1 LITAKLAQIEKMKL
15 KPSWFAALYIIQ
27 IVIMTFSVRSSNNVL
42 QTTLPLLSKYN
53 FFYNEFEVGILIA
66 LMSLSGLIAMI
77 FNGRLHSYLR
87 RYSFI
92 LANIIYTITFLLF
105 SFSGSISVVIYA
117 VVSGFSYG
125 LIFPNIMTAA
135 GISEDR
141 KARERMLAIYSLT
154 LAISLIGGPALESLI
169 LRYYPLNYV
178 FILFLPIVILSTVI
192 SPFLKF
198 PEEDRSKKRPTMWDK
213 PGFRMAIYTFIV
225 YSFPT
230 ALIISFGGIFA
241 VDQFHA
247 SYSLVA
253 ILSALFFTSSFLTRI
268 FFSFLDIKK
277 LWPYILALMVISL
290 LGLSMVF
297 ISINIIVYSIGLI
310 ILGVPHG
317 LGMPIATYSIGRS
330 FPASERNT
338 ANSYFTST
346 MMSTNI
352 IIPLFGGMAL
362 EFIGLRLLML
372 FLIPIVVLLLYLT
385 VRVIRRT
392 SSKIV

>member
-1 LITAKLAQIEKMKL
+1 
-15 KPSWFAALYIIQ
+15 
-27 IVIMTFSVRSSNNVL
+27 MTFSVRSSNNVL

-53 FFYNEFEVGILIA
+53 FLYSEFQVGILIA
-66 LMSLSGLIAMI
+66 LMALSGLIAMLI
-77 FNGRLHSYLR
+77 NSRLHSDLR

-92 LANIIYTITFLLF
+92 LANVVYTIAFLLF
-105 SFSGSISVVIYA
+105 AFSGSISIVVYA

-141 KARERMLAIYSLT
+141 RARERMLAIYSLT

-178 FILFLPIVILSTVI
+178 FILFLPIVMLSTVI

-198 PEEDRSKKRPTMWDK
+198 PEENRSGKRPTMWDK
-213 PGFRMAIYTFIV
+213 PGFKLAIYTFIV

-241 VDQFHA
+241 VDQFNA

-253 ILSALFFTSSFLTRI
+253 ILSALFFASSFLTRI
-268 FFSFLDIKK
+268 AFSTLNIKK
-277 LWPYILALMVISL
+277 LWPYVLALMIISL
-290 LGLSMVF
+290 AGLAMIF
-297 ISINIIVYSIGLI
+297 ASINLVVYSIGLVV
-310 ILGVPHG
+310 LGVPHG

-352 IIPLFGGMAL
+352 IIPLFGGIAL
-362 EFIGLRLLML
+362 EFMGLRLLML
-372 FLIPIVVLLLYLT
+372 CLIPVVALSLFLT
-385 VRVIRRT
+385 VRAIKGVPKSQI
-392 SSKIV
+392 IV